1 MTGRFSRLP
10 AAAVTDTALSDK
22 TLRVLAVLGIYAD
35 AGGLAY
41 PSIPS
46 VAKHLRM
53 SERQIRRHVRALEA
67 AGYVATE
74 RTIRH
79 TRGGWGRNRYFI
91 QYPAVVL
98 PAAPAEDCDEDVGGV
113 PPSGIEAKRTS
124 GHRSGNE
131 AIGHPEC
138 PVGDERP
145 DIQGVRSGRDFD
157 EATGHLEPSDRT
169 SRVSDTTGH
178 PGCPINSPLIPISPM
193 GNQPKG
199 SRDVFEEMFSEL
211 LPALRRQS
219 SVDVEAI
226 TIETGPAEPK
236 LLGKVMEPTSNV
248 VPIQPA
254 PAPIQPAPAPKK
266 PWRKPVIEFY
276 QGTDVY
282 WSNRFAKA
290 KTPAA
295 TQKVNQEFA
304 GFLDCT
310 DAERRGR
317 WPEAFAPCSPAE
329 PPKAPTLNSP
339 SKFAAWLDAE
349 MNALAVDAETL
360 GTATGLGGDGIKTIR
375 AGKATITSTTR
386 GKILAALD
394 TRRRASA

>member
-98 PAAPAEDCDEDVGGV
+98 PAAAIEDCDEDVGRYSPTGED
-113 PPSGIEAKRTS
+113 PKRTS
-124 GHRSGNE
+124 GARSGNE

-145 DIQGVRSGRDFD
+145 DIQSVRSGRDFD

-199 SRDVFEEMFSEL
+199 SRDVFEEMFADL
-211 LPALRRQS
+211 RPALRRQS
-219 SVDVEAI
+219 SVELGATI
-226 TIETGPAEPK
+226 IETEPAEPK
-236 LLGKVMEPTSNV
+236 LLGKVTELVEKAEPSRE
-248 VPIQPA
+248 A
-254 PAPIQPAPAPKK
+254 PQ
-266 PWRKPVIEFY
+266 
-276 QGTDVY
+276 
-282 WSNRFAKA
+282 
-290 KTPAA
+290 
-295 TQKVNQEFA
+295 
-304 GFLDCT
+304 
-310 DAERRGR
+310 
-317 WPEAFAPCSPAE
+317 PAE
-329 PPKAPTLNSP
+329 PAVPAEPLPVPPEPKPFDPAQYHNIVADKITRWCGVGIGQAWEFMLDLPDSSVVDLCRKVHDGKLRKADVTKAL
-339 SKFAAWLDAE
+339 KAAQALKAQAAE
-349 MNALAVDAETL
+349 
-360 GTATGLGGDGIKTIR
+360 
-375 AGKATITSTTR
+375 
-386 GKILAALD
+386 
-394 TRRRASA
+394 